1 MKEFM
6 TWYGWNAVNSICQV
20 CIVLLSIT
28 AIFIALKQISSK
40 SKARLSTSLG
50 FGMGIARQ
58 NGVNEVVPGMNVTIA
73 NLGMAP
79 IFISACGVK
88 FFDGKKEKSGISMPV
103 DSFMLQPGESS
114 LKSMPHLELLIP
126 KINDEVSLHDKVF
139 IFVEYGGKK
148 FYYAETKFDYAGFK
162 FEYDKI
168 LKRAEEANQSK
179 DSV

>member
-20 CIVLLSIT
+20 CIVLLSLT

-50 FGMGIARQ
+50 FGLGIARQ
-58 NGVNEVVPGMNVTIA
+58 NGVNEVVPGMNITIA

-79 IFISACGVK
+79 IFISTCGVK
-88 FFDGKKEKSGISMPV
+88 FFDGKKEKAGIFIPGN
-103 DSFMLQPGESS
+103 SFMLQPGESS

-126 KINDEVSLHDKVF
+126 GINDKVSLHDRVF

-148 FYYAETKFDYAGFK
+148 VYYAETKYDYAGFK

-168 LKRAEEANQSK
+168 LKRAKQSE